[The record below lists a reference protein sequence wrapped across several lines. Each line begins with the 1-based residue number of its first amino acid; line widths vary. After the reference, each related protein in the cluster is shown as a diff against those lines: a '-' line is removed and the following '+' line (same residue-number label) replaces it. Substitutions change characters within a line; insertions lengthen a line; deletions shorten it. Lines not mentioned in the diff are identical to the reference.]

1 MDDLLDTVTLTLVVN
16 VNRLSCG
23 RIVYDSWGWGDGKD
37 VLLLSEVGL
46 GGKVEGGCVYRI
58 G

>member
-37 VLLLSEVGL
+37 VLLLVLALDGSWPWWES
-46 GGKVEGGCVYRI
+46 GGRL
-58 G
+58 